1 MIRYGHQ
8 KNGEQEYRCKRCET
22 RFNRRK
28 GTPLE
33 GLRTPIYV
41 ILMAIALYMCGV
53 GVAMIADVTGK
64 QEKTVERWIRRIA
77 PHCEVLIK
85 QELCKRNHN
94 FSSLYLQMD
103 ELWSYL
109 WRKKS
114 KIWIWAAIDVVTR
127 LFIAFHVGDRSGDSA
142 EALIKT
148 IKARIR
154 DVPGLI
160 TTDGFEAY
168 VEKIKAYFKGSRYAQ
183 VVKERK
189 GGRIS
194 RVYKKVISSHSLEQI
209 AEFICKLKNAG
220 KTVNTSYVERFNL
233 TLRNCLCSLVRRTL
247 AAAKIQEELEG
258 QMFIFQVFYNFVRP
272 HMSLAIGKG
281 RGKQKR
287 TPAIVAGL
295 TDHIWSWEEVLLYHP
310 NYLH

>member
-1 MIRYGHQ
+1 M
-8 KNGEQEYRCKRCET
+8 T
-22 RFNRRK
+22 
-28 GTPLE
+28 
-33 GLRTPIYV
+33 
-41 ILMAIALYMCGV
+41 
-53 GVAMIADVTGK
+53 
-64 QEKTVERWIRRIA
+64 
-77 PHCEVLIK
+77 
-85 QELCKRNHN
+85 
-94 FSSLYLQMD
+94 
-103 ELWSYL
+103 
-109 WRKKS
+109 
-114 KIWIWAAIDVVTR
+114 AIDLVTR

-160 TTDGFEAY
+160 TTDCFEAY

-183 VVKERK
+183 VVKELK
-189 GGRIS
+189 SGRIS
-194 RVYKKVISSHSLEQI
+194 RVYKKVISSHAREQI

-220 KTVNTSYVERFNL
+220 NTVNTSYVERFNL

-272 HMSLAIGKG
+272 HMSLALGKG

-310 NYLH
+310 ITREFRNIGFVRLSIIKSV